1 MRAQQQGFAL
11 VAAII
16 LVVIL
21 AALSAFVASMVGGQS
36 ANQQLERMTRVTDL
50 AARAGLEWGAYQ
62 VMRSATAPPSL
73 ALPSC
78 PNTIPGAPRTLPTLP
93 GSLAV
98 VTVTVTCTT
107 PSPGSTYQIT
117 ATAKSGGT
125 PDQPD
130 YVERQKTAIFV
141 R

>member
-62 VMRSATAPPSL
+62 VMRSATPPPSPS
-73 ALPSC
+73 LPC
-78 PNTIPGAPRTLPTLP
+78 PASSPPVTSLTLP
-93 GSLAV
+93 GSLGA

-107 PSPGSTYQIT
+107 PVLGSTTYQIT
-117 ATAKSGGT
+117 AIAKSGGV
-125 PDQPD
+125 PGSPD
-130 YVERQKTAIFV
+130 YVERQKAAVFV